1 VPAVLVTGFEPF
13 GDERENPSA
22 WAAERAAAELA
33 GAGFDAHWAV
43 LPVSFKRCRE
53 ALAQLLER
61 LKPDVA
67 VALGLAGGVT
77 HVRLERVAINL
88 MDTGRPDNDG
98 AQPVDEPI
106 DPQGPAAYFSTLPL
120 RRILERLRG
129 EGVPAAISNS
139 AGTYLCNFAMYLLL
153 RHADLR
159 GYPRRA
165 GFIHVPYTPEIAA
178 RKPGPP
184 PSLPLSML
192 VRAAVVAV
200 EEAAAS
206 LTP

>member
-1 VPAVLVTGFEPF
+1 VTGFEPF
-13 GDERENPSA
+13 GDEQENPSA
-22 WAAERAAAELA
+22 RAAELAAAELA
-33 GAGFDAHWAV
+33 RAGFDARSAV
-43 LPVSFKRCRE
+43 LPVSFKRCGE

-61 LKPDVA
+61 LKPGVA
-67 VALGLAGGVT
+67 VALGLAGGIT

-88 MDTGRPDNDG
+88 ADASRPDNDG

-120 RRILERLRG
+120 RRILERLKG

-139 AGTYLCNFAMYLLL
+139 AGTFLCNYAMYLLL
-153 RHADLR
+153 RHADLH

-165 GFIHVPYTPEIAA
+165 GFIHLPYTPEIAV

-184 PSLPLSML
+184 PSLPLSL
-192 VRAAVVAV
+192 QVKAIVVAV
-200 EEAAAS
+200 EEAAA
-206 LTP
+206 LLADA

>member
-1 VPAVLVTGFEPF
+1 MPTVLVTGFEPF

-22 WAAERAAAELA
+22 RAAKLAAAELA
-33 GAGFDAHWAV
+33 RAGFDAHSAV

-53 ALAQLLER
+53 ALAQLLGR
-61 LKPDVA
+61 WKPDAA
-67 VALGLAGGVT
+67 VALGLASGVT

-88 MDTGRPDNDG
+88 ADAGGPDNDG

-106 DPQGPAAYFSTLPL
+106 DPQGPTAYFSTLPL
-120 RRILERLRG
+120 RRILERLKG

-139 AGTYLCNFAMYLLL
+139 AGTFLCNYAMYLLL
-153 RHADLR
+153 RRADLY

-165 GFIHVPYTPEIAA
+165 GFIHLPYTPEIASK
-178 RKPGPP
+178 KPGPP
-184 PSLPLSML
+184 PSLPLGMQ

-206 LTP
+206 LTL

>member
-1 VPAVLVTGFEPF
+1 VSGLKAARIGLAVQTILVTGFEPF

-22 WAAERAAAELA
+22 WTAERAAAELA
-33 GAGFDAHWAV
+33 KAGFDAHWAV
-43 LPVSFKRCRE
+43 LPVSYKRCGE

-61 LKPDVA
+61 LKPSIA
-67 VALGLAGGVT
+67 VALGLAGGIT

-88 MDTGRPDNDG
+88 MDASRPDNDG

-139 AGTYLCNFAMYLLL
+139 AGTFLCNYAMYLLL
-153 RHADLR
+153 RHAR
-159 GYPRRA
+159 ARA
-165 GFIHVPYTPEIAA
+165 GFPA
-178 RKPGPP
+178 
-184 PSLPLSML
+184 LFCPLWPACHYSGWAHGGAIL
-192 VRAAVVAV
+192 HR
-200 EEAAAS
+200 
-206 LTP
+206 P